1 MNQFTFFLYQSAER
15 EAARMGFGGSAPCA
29 QSHGQQ
35 KFITKHPKYYFH
47 DAIND
52 GSFEPKKSI
61 FGANKHEGSFVLGSK
76 IMSKSWR

>member
-1 MNQFTFFLYQSAER
+1 
-15 EAARMGFGGSAPCA
+15 MGFGGSAPCA

-35 KFITKHPKYYFH
+35 KFITKHPKYYFN

-52 GSFEPKKSI
+52 GTFEPKRSI

-76 IMSKSWR
+76 AFHNYEDRYFTSCFSDLQLIYSS